1 MNRKTPRVLAAL
13 AMGSL
18 TLAFGGCLGTGV
30 WSTVISDVAMD
41 AAFDLFLGNGAVP
54 ELTPLGLE
62 IDWHG
67 PEPVRESLGAD
78 LDLFGS

>member
-1 MNRKTPRVLAAL
+1 MTKNTPRMLAAL

-30 WSTVISDVAMD
+30 WQTVISDVAMD
-41 AAFDLFLGNGAVP
+41 GAFDLFLNEGAVP
-54 ELTPLGLE
+54 DLAAIVFETDP
-62 IDWHG
+62 HG
-67 PEPVRESLGAD
+67 PKPVREDLGPA